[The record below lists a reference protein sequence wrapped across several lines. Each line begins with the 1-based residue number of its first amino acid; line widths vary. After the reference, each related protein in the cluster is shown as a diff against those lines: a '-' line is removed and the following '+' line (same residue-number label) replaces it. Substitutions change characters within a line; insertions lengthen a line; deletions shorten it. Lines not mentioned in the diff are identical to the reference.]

1 MRDRRANFQPVPPSE
16 RLSQV
21 PPTEEQRCSVS
32 SDAGERGP
40 STIASEEFSERLDA
54 RQIAHAQG
62 LSRTMLNALYL
73 AIAGGQPAG
82 KDATLPEGPGCTTAD
97 ASLAEKQVLPPPEKQ

>member
-1 MRDRRANFQPVPPSE
+1 
-16 RLSQV
+16 
-21 PPTEEQRCSVS
+21 
-32 SDAGERGP
+32 
-40 STIASEEFSERLDA
+40 
-54 RQIAHAQG
+54 
-62 LSRTMLNALYL
+62 MLNAQYL

>member
-1 MRDRRANFQPVPPSE
+1 MRDRRTNFEPIPPSE

-21 PPTEEQRCSVS
+21 FCNDDHQR
-32 SDAGERGP
+32 SDDSEPGP
-40 STIASEEFSERLDA
+40 STIASMEFSERLDA

-62 LSRTMLNALYL
+62 LARTMLNAQYL

-97 ASLAEKQVLPPPEKQ
+97 ASLPEKQVLPPPEKQ